1 MRVSRPVC
9 RCLCGG
15 VFGFGG
21 MSFRAAAR
29 EARRP
34 ERPAPAPAGVAGLR
48 AGYLLLIRLRRFFST
63 SRSCCSS
70 ICLRTL

>member
-15 VFGFGG
+15 VSGFGG

-48 AGYLLLIRLRRFFST
+48 AGYLLLILSLIHISEPTRP
-63 SRSCCSS
+63 
-70 ICLRTL
+70 